1 MGAPVHALVLAA
13 GLRTRLR
20 PLTFVRAKP
29 ALPIGGEPLVRRIIR
44 WLAANGIREIVVN
57 LHHLPATVT
66 AVLGDGSD
74 LAVRIRY
81 SWEQPLVLG
90 TAGGPRRALDIIG
103 VERFFIVN
111 GDTLTD
117 LDLAALALAHEEA
130 GALATL
136 ALTSNPEPHRYGS
149 VLVDNRSS
157 VAAFVPRGVVAERPL
172 HFIGVQI
179 VEAAAFRDL
188 AAGQPMDSIGGA
200 YDALMR
206 RQPGSLRGFMC
217 EAAFWDIGT
226 PQDYVS
232 TSRRFGDHDAE
243 GRSVR
248 IDPTAHI
255 TRSILWDDIEVGAGV
270 CLDDCIITDG
280 VRIGAGARYERAI
293 LRRAPDG
300 GILVNSWGE

>member
-1 MGAPVHALVLAA
+1 MLAA
-13 GLRTRLR
+13 GLGTRLR
-20 PLTFVRAKP
+20 PLTLVRAKP
-29 ALPIGGEPLVRRIIR
+29 AIPVGGEPIVRRIIR
-44 WLAANGIREIVVN
+44 WLARNGVREIVVN

-74 LAVRIRY
+74 LAVRVRY

-90 TAGGPRRALDIIG
+90 SAGGPRRALDIIG

-117 LDLAALALAHEEA
+117 LDLAPLALAHEGA

-136 ALTSNPEPHRYGS
+136 ALTGNPEPHRYGG
-149 VLVDNRSS
+149 VVVDDRSR
-157 VAAFVPRGVVAERPL
+157 VTAFVPRGAVAERPL
-172 HFIGVQI
+172 HFIGVQV
-179 VEAAAFRDL
+179 VEAEAFRDL
-188 AAGQPMDSIGGA
+188 TAGQPMDSIGGA
-200 YDALMR
+200 YDALIR
-206 RQPGSLRGFMC
+206 RQPGSLRGFVC

-226 PQDYVS
+226 LQDYVS
-232 TSRRFGDHDAE
+232 TSRRVRGDEDG

-248 IDPTAHI
+248 VDPTARI
-255 TRSILWDDIEVGAGV
+255 ARSILWDDIEVGAGA
-270 CLDDCIITDG
+270 CLDDCIVTDG
-280 VRIGAGARYERAI
+280 VRIGAGARYEHAI